1 MAGPH
6 VIDAGDGEEEVTLK
20 RGEKR
25 RIKAKK

>member
-6 VIDAGDGEEEVTLK
+6 MIDAGDGEDEVTLK

-25 RIKAKK
+25 RIKVKK

>member
-6 VIDAGDGEEEVTLK
+6 VIDAGEGDEEVSLK

-25 RIKAKK
+25 RIKVKK